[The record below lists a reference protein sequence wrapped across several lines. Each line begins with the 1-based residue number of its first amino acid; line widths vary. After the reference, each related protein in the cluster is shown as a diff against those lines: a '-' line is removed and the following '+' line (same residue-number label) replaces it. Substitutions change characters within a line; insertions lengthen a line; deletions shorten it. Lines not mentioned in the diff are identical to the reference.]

1 MRSRL
6 PVYGA
11 LCLTLANVVA
21 QAPSPLEVAKAIDRE
36 SRQLKDA
43 PEAVRATAVVKLLNR
58 IRQQPPELAVTLAWN
73 LAVDHADGSDRAVLR
88 QMADTLARAL
98 RDAPEQ
104 ERTASAYRTLA
115 ELARYDQIPVS
126 VDDLRYSAAMRELDR
141 EDKQRR
147 AADFT
152 LTDLDGNEW
161 TLRALRGKVVLVNL
175 WATWCPPCRKEIP
188 TLKAVYDRFK
198 SRGLVI
204 LAISDEEPDVLRK
217 FVSDEGVGFPVLPD
231 AGEKVGERIFH
242 VTGIPVSFIYDR
254 SGRLVAQAMSIPT
267 RDRLLD
273 KLSLAGLQ

>member
-126 VDDLRYSAAMRELDR
+126 VDDLGYSAAMRELDR

-175 WATWCPPCRKEIP
+175 WATWCPPCRKELPEIDR
-188 TLKAVYDRFK
+188 LQKAYAD
-198 SRGLVI
+198 RGLVVVT
-204 LAISDEEPDVLRK
+204 LSDEER
-217 FVSDEGVGFPVLPD
+217 
-231 AGEKVGERIFH
+231 A
-242 VTGIPVSFIYDR
+242 
-254 SGRLVAQAMSIPT
+254 
-267 RDRLLD
+267 RLL
-273 KLSLAGLQ
+273 KFSAEHPLTTLNVYASELGWLNVGGRPLSMVIDRGGVVRECIIGGRSYAEFEAKVAKYLEG

>member
-21 QAPSPLEVAKAIDRE
+21 EAPSPLEVAKAIDRE

-217 FVSDEGVGFPVLPD
+217 SSPTRASGFRCFRTR
-231 AGEKVGERIFH
+231 GR
-242 VTGIPVSFIYDR
+242 R
-254 SGRLVAQAMSIPT
+254 SGSGYFT
-267 RDRLLD
+267 
-273 KLSLAGLQ
+273 